1 VEGAGDGK
9 RNLSQCGD
17 RDKAGHAA
25 RECSSPD
32 KEGDPSTAGII
43 PNWKFGEQQL
53 DAMMDGKQTREKLT
67 RDSKY

>member
-17 RDKAGHAA
+17 RDKAGSAA

-32 KEGDPSTAGII
+32 KEGDPRTAGMI
-43 PNWKFGEQQL
+43 PNWKIVEQQL
-53 DAMMDGKQTREKLT
+53 DARMGGKLTREKVT
-67 RDSKY
+67 RNSEY